1 MFNFIKKEKKINPKK
16 NILSYTEAIQ
26 KKILEEPDAK
36 KKPLVDEV
44 SVLEAAQMY
53 RKGVTSVLDL
63 ISPSAMAVESRYVD
77 LGGKLVSTM
86 FVVTYPRYI
95 AVGWFAPII
104 LSNFALDIGMFFYP
118 IRSDIILKQLK
129 NKVGTL
135 EAQISTDREKGAP
148 RDPIRETA
156 LRDIEQLRD
165 DLTQGVE
172 KFFQYALYVSV
183 YADSEK

>member
-104 LSNFALDIGMFFYP
+104 LSNFALDIGMFF
-118 IRSDIILKQLK
+118 
-129 NKVGTL
+129 
-135 EAQISTDREKGAP
+135 
-148 RDPIRETA
+148 
-156 LRDIEQLRD
+156 
-165 DLTQGVE
+165 
-172 KFFQYALYVSV
+172 
-183 YADSEK
+183 